1 LLGALVYIALP
12 HMQTGGTIPDQQVIQ
27 GNEVPEPSNVQLEG
41 TRLIVISE
49 SKDRPTSEIILF
61 DDAEFWETY
70 LQDKG
75 MDFLKIDPDDPS
87 HKEEV
92 KIFNMRASERNIQGS
107 YIAHVRGTTLIK
119 IMALPKTTDEIKKMV
134 EGVQ

>member
-1 LLGALVYIALP
+1 MLVALIYVVLP
-12 HMQTGGTIPDQQVIQ
+12 PIQHSSTQIHDEQVIH
-27 GNEVPEPSNVQLEG
+27 NVPNDTNLEG
-41 TRLIVISE
+41 TRLIAISE
-49 SKDRPTSEIILF
+49 SKDRPTAEIILF

-107 YIAHVRGTTLIK
+107 YIAHVRGTTLINM
-119 IMALPKTTDEIKKMV
+119 MALPKTTDEIKKMV